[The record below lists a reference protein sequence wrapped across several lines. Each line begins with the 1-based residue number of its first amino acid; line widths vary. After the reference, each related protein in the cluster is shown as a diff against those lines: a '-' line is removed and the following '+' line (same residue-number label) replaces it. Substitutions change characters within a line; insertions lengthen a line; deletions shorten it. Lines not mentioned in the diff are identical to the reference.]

1 MKLTAHHAIAAACV
15 ATAAAIGGWLGSA
28 EYNQTPATE
37 VDATARNNHVN
48 ENRGPKIPLPRPIE
62 DVLTLTASNDTAKR
76 ASPGAAAESTPTAE
90 NIVPGGIKSG
100 SAIERLWE
108 TNANQAWTVRAT
120 PLTRP
125 NWYITGVVQRGDKT
139 QVIVQFEGE
148 PQPRFLKIGDSL
160 PGGGKLAWVRNNA
173 IGVITPDK
181 KIVGVSVRPDEWE
194 PHSKDQGGN
203 APRPTNKPGG
213 TAR

>member
-1 MKLTAHHAIAAACV
+1 MKLTAQHAIAAACI
-15 ATAAAIGGWLGSA
+15 ATAIAAGGWLGST
-28 EYNQTPATE
+28 ESSPPPAIETDTTAQNTNRTE
-37 VDATARNNHVN
+37 NH
-48 ENRGPKIPLPRPIE
+48 GPKIALPRTIE
-62 DVLTLTASNDTAKR
+62 DVLALAAPKEAVKEAAS
-76 ASPGAAAESTPTAE
+76 E
-90 NIVPGGIKSG
+90 IVPGGATPENS
-100 SAIERLWE
+100 IERLWE
-108 TNANQAWTVRAT
+108 TNTNKGWSVRAT

-148 PQPRFLKIGDSL
+148 QQPRFLKIGDPL

-194 PHSKDQGGN
+194 PPAKGQGGN
-203 APRPTNKPGG
+203 APPPSNKPGG